1 MLEIFKESKGIQS
14 SEQALVPEAP
24 ATAVFLG
31 SPDKLPNQ
39 PAGSTARP
47 ATLPSRLEEKL
58 WGHSS
63 LYLRSAALTVAIIY
77 AEQRIRAQT
86 QTSFSQPLPLHH
98 TVPCLTWA
106 AFPAPYSLLPLP
118 ETGEVFLNTLIR
130 RCLWKQLKTRSAC
143 PTSPYPLSHWSHWN
157 QRREFLGWWQKS
169 HSLKV
174 GGTMRVWECVL
185 VRIYPPYRNVVL
197 DSNFLPP
204 AKIKI
209 QS

>member
-14 SEQALVPEAP
+14 SEQALVPEAT

-58 WGHSS
+58 LGHSS

-106 AFPAPYSLLPLP
+106 AFPAPYSLLSLP
-118 ETGEVFLNTLIR
+118 ETGEVFLNTLHQALFVETAENKE
-130 RCLWKQLKTRSAC
+130 C
-143 PTSPYPLSHWSHWN
+143 LSHVTLSPLPLVTLKSEKGIPWLMAEIPQPQSWRHN
-157 QRREFLGWWQKS
+157 ASLRMCLGKGLS
-169 HSLKV
+169 TIPKC
-174 GGTMRVWECVL
+174 GPG
-185 VRIYPPYRNVVL
+185 
-197 DSNFLPP
+197 
-204 AKIKI
+204 
-209 QS
+209 